1 MIGFLLTLL
10 VLCCIAM
17 AEEEPEGKADAE
29 PVNLPTSLPEKLYYD
44 ISYGPFDV
52 GKSTME
58 VLTNDD
64 GTVSIITIARSDGW
78 VDDVYPV
85 DDFAES
91 VVEDFASLVPVRYTL
106 KTREG
111 KGRKHR
117 EVLFDHAGL
126 KATYIDHLKQENTQ
140 YDIPDRVFDPLS
152 AFFYTRRLILEPG
165 KDQTIPMFDSKKF
178 WPLMVKV
185 IKRQSIDVP
194 AGKFNTVMISPV
206 MQSEGIFSRTGDM
219 YIWVTDDA
227 RRIPVLIKS
236 KVLIGS
242 VKVKLTGVTY

>member
-1 MIGFLLTLL
+1 MRFMSILAAPWALIVLLALSG
-10 VLCCIAM
+10 IAC
-17 AEEEPEGKADAE
+17 AEGA
-29 PVNLPTSLPEKLYYD
+29 PTSLPEMLFYE

-58 VLTNDD
+58 VADNDD
-64 GTVSIITIARSDGW
+64 GTVSIITRARSDGW

-91 VVEDFASLVPVRYTL
+91 VVEDFTSLVPVRYTL

-117 EVLFDHAGL
+117 EVLFDHEGQ
-126 KATYIDHLKQENTQ
+126 KANYIDHLKQINTE
-140 YDIPDRVFDPLS
+140 YDIPERVFDPLA
-152 AFFYTRRLILEPG
+152 AFFYTRRLVLEPG
-165 KDQTIPMFDSKKF
+165 NNQTVPMFDSKKY

-185 IKRQSIDVP
+185 IKRQRIEVP
-194 AGKFNTVMISPV
+194 AGKFDTVLISPV
-206 MQSEGIFSRTGDM
+206 MESEGIFSRSGDM

-242 VKVKLTGVTY
+242 IKVKLTGAIY